1 MADWG
6 LLVCQKTDHRWSRYL
21 PWTAHTTPA
30 WDDETSA
37 KGQQTGMG
45 KPTSADRCRAPP
57 ILKKIINSNE
67 PGECVCECVWR
78 GIFSYSLQ
86 VQNNNTAKVFS
97 RALKYPAR
105 HAYHQFDFLFIR
117 FDTVTGYTAHTKTVT
132 RQEQNKNLFFLKGG
146 GGTPRRQ
153 NQ

>member
-1 MADWG
+1 
-6 LLVCQKTDHRWSRYL
+6 
-21 PWTAHTTPA
+21 
-30 WDDETSA
+30 
-37 KGQQTGMG
+37 MG

-132 RQEQNKNLFFLKGG
+132 RQEQNKKIFILKGG
-146 GGTPRRQ
+146 GGGGDTTKTKSIKTIIIKKVKTNKSFAHQ
-153 NQ
+153 K